1 MSGFSI
7 RNPYLI
13 VVLCL
18 VISILGVVCV
28 SDMPVDMFPAIN
40 LPVVAVATFYAG
52 MPPQQIETNITY
64 HLERQFTLASGI
76 DHIESRSLPGVS
88 LIKIYFRTGT
98 DPDTAAASISSL
110 AMSDLRDMPPGT
122 YPPIILTQDTSNVP
136 VALVPLTGSGLS
148 ESHLKD
154 LGQNYVRNQLA
165 SVAGASVPQPFGGR
179 WRQIQLYADPY
190 KLEAN
195 QLSPMDVVRAINSAN
210 VVLPAGD
217 AQIGRYD
224 YDIYTN
230 SMLKGPA
237 DIAQVPLKTV
247 GQSPVRVG
255 DVATPEDAFSRQYN
269 IVRVNGQRAVYIPVF
284 KQGGDSNTIAIVD
297 GVRSVLKK
305 LYDVPSSLQTAVVFD
320 QARFVR
326 TAIDTLIHEGAI
338 GLFLTC
344 LMILLFL
351 GSLRATVA
359 VFFSI
364 PLSLLATFIVLR
376 FTGSSI
382 NSMVLGGLALALS
395 RLIDNSVVVLENIFR
410 HLEGGDA
417 PSVAAEKGG
426 REVALPV
433 LAGTLTTVV
442 VFFPVTMLY
451 GVSKFLF
458 SALAL
463 AVVISL
469 FASYFVAMTVVPL
482 FCALFIKSAHGDAA
496 HSTKLQEVVGELKAV
511 GAAPAHNKPG
521 LWERFNRGFSRS
533 FDAMLAR
540 YDVAVAKV
548 LQAPVKTL
556 ALCGV
561 VFLASL
567 LLFPLLGLSF
577 FPRTDAGQ
585 FVITFKAPSGTRL
598 DDTNTEAAR
607 VEQIVRRIV
616 SKHDMGMTI
625 SNIGVDPGFSALYT
639 PNAATHTGFTQVAL
653 SPDHRTSC
661 FVYIDEVKRAL
672 STQMPELQTFF
683 SSGSLVDGVLNMGAP
698 APIDI
703 RVTGNDM
710 TADYATA
717 QKIAAQVRAVQGVA
731 DVYIPQDLDYP
742 SLRISIDRMRASEL
756 GLTEKEVVS
765 NVITALTS
773 NQMIAPSIWIDPHS
787 GNNYFLTVMYKE
799 DQVQSIDDLK
809 AIPLHG
815 TGITQPTRLDMV
827 ADIQQFKAPTEMDHT
842 QIRRVMDIYVRP
854 QGEDLGRITRAIQA
868 IVKKANAPEGVE
880 VTLAGSVNSMNASFH
895 SFAIGLTLSVLLL
908 YLILVAQFRSFLD
921 PFIILLALP
930 PAITG
935 VLIALLLW
943 GTTLNVMSLMGV
955 VMLAGI
961 VLTNSILIVEF
972 AHHLLKEGMEIRIAI
987 TTACR
992 VRLRPIL
999 MTSLATLIGL
1009 LPMALKL
1016 GEGSEAYAPLAQA
1029 LIGGLTVS
1037 VLLTIFL
1044 VPAGF
1049 YLAYRHRAE

>member
-18 VISILGVVCV
+18 VMMILGTV
-28 SDMPVDMFPAIN
+28 SVSEMPVDMFPAVN
-40 LPVVAVATFYAG
+40 LPVVAVATFYSG
-52 MPPQQIETNITY
+52 MPPAQIETNITY

-76 DHIESRSLPGVS
+76 DHMESRSLPGVS
-88 LIKIYFRTGT
+88 LIRVYFRSGT
-98 DPDTAAASISSL
+98 DPDADAATISSL

-122 YPPIILTQDTSNVP
+122 YPPIILKQDAASVP
-136 VALVPLTGSGLS
+136 VALVTLTGSGLD
-148 ESHLKD
+148 ESQLKD
-154 LGQNYVRNQLA
+154 LGQNFVRNQLA
-165 SVAGASVPQPFGGR
+165 RVDGASVPQPFGGR
-179 WRQIQLYADPY
+179 WRQIMLYADPY

-195 QLSPMDVVRAINSAN
+195 QLSPMDVVRAVNAAN
-210 VVLPAGD
+210 VILPAGD
-217 AQIGRYD
+217 VEIGRND

-230 SMLKGPA
+230 SMLGGVA
-237 DIAQVPLKTV
+237 DIAQVPLKMV

-255 DVATPEDAFSRQYN
+255 DVAVPQDSFSRQFN
-269 IVRVNGQRAVYIPVF
+269 VVRVNGQRAVYLPIF
-284 KQGGDSNTIAIVD
+284 KAGADSNTIAIVN
-297 GVRSVLKK
+297 GVRAILKK
-305 LYDVPSSLQTAVVFD
+305 LYDVPSSLKTDVVFD
-320 QARFVR
+320 QSRFVK
-326 TAIDTLIHEGAI
+326 TAIETLLHEGGV

-344 LMILLFL
+344 LMILIFL
-351 GSLRATVA
+351 GSLRATIA

-364 PLSLLATFIVLR
+364 PLSLLTTFFVLKL
-376 FTGSSI
+376 TGSSI

-410 HLEGGDA
+410 HLEGGEPPA
-417 PSVAAEKGG
+417 VAAEKGG
-426 REVALPV
+426 QEVALPV

-451 GVSKFLF
+451 GVSRFLF

-469 FASYFVAMTVVPL
+469 FASYFVALTVVPL
-482 FCALFIKSAHGDAA
+482 FCARFIKSPHGDVGQESAEGEHAVAA
-496 HSTKLQEVVGELKAV
+496 
-511 GAAPAHNKPG
+511 AASKKPSFG
-521 LWERFNRGFSRS
+521 VRFNARFARG
-533 FDAMLAR
+533 FDAMLR
-540 YDVAVAKV
+540 SYDSLVQKV
-548 LQAPVKTL
+548 LDAPKLVLT
-556 ALCGV
+556 GFSV
-561 VFLASL
+561 VFLLSL

-585 FVITFKAPSGTRL
+585 FVINFKAPSGTKL
-598 DDTNTEAAR
+598 TDTEAEAAKI
-607 VEQIVRRIV
+607 ESIVRGIV
-616 SKHDMGMTI
+616 SKHDMGLTVT
-625 SNIGVDPGFSALYT
+625 NIGVDPGFSALFT
-639 PNAATHTGFTQVAL
+639 PNSAMHTGFTQVAL
-653 SPDHRTSC
+653 SEDHKASSYT
-661 FVYIDEVKRAL
+661 YIDEVKKAL
-672 STQMPELQTFF
+672 AKQMPELQTFF

-703 RVTGNDM
+703 RVEGNNM
-710 TADYATA
+710 TADYNTA
-717 QKIAAQVRAVQGVA
+717 QSIAEKVRQISGVA
-731 DVYIPQDLDYP
+731 DVYIPQDIDYP
-742 SLRISIDRMRASEL
+742 SLRISVDRTRADEL
-756 GLTEKEVVS
+756 GLTEKEIVS

-773 NQMIAPSIWIDPHS
+773 NQMIAPSIWIDPKS
-787 GNNYFLTVMYKE
+787 GNNYFLTVQYKE
-799 DQVQSIDDLK
+799 GQIKSLEDLK

-815 TGITQPTRLDMV
+815 TNITQPTRLDMV

-842 QIRRVMDIYVRP
+842 QLRRFVDIYVRP
-854 QGEDLGRITRAIQA
+854 QQESLNRIADQINKTIASTYP
-868 IVKKANAPEGVE
+868 PEGINV
-880 VTLAGSVNSMNASFH
+880 VLTGSVNSMIASFK

-908 YLILVAQFRSFLD
+908 FLILVAQFRSFID

-930 PAITG
+930 PGITG
-935 VLIALLLW
+935 VIVALLLW

-961 VLTNSILIVEF
+961 ALSNSILIVEF
-972 AHHLLKEGMEIRIAI
+972 AHHLMKEGMTVREAI
-987 TTACR
+987 VTSCR

-1037 VLLTIFL
+1037 VALTIFL

-1049 YLAYRHRAE
+1049 LLTYRNAPAEPAV

>member
-18 VISILGVVCV
+18 IIAILGVVCV
-28 SDMPVDMFPAIN
+28 SEMPVDMFPPIN
-40 LPVVAVATFYAG
+40 LPVVAVATFYSG

-64 HLERQFTLASGI
+64 HLERQFTLATGI
-76 DHIESRSLPGVS
+76 DHMESRSLPGVS
-88 LIKIYFRTGT
+88 LIKVYFRAGT
-98 DPDTAAASISSL
+98 DPDADASSISSL

-122 YPPIILTQDTSNVP
+122 YPPIILKQDASSVP

-148 ESHLKD
+148 ESRLKD
-154 LGQNYVRNQLA
+154 IGQNYVRNQLA
-165 SVAGASVPQPFGGR
+165 SVAGASVPQPFGGT
-179 WRQIQLYADPY
+179 WRQIQLFADPY

-195 QLSPMDVVRAINSAN
+195 QLSPMDVVRAINDAN
-210 VVLPAGD
+210 VILPAGD
-217 AQIGRYD
+217 AQIGRFD

-230 SMLKGPA
+230 SMLKGPD
-237 DIAQVPLKTV
+237 DIAQVPIKTV

-284 KQGGDSNTIAIVD
+284 KGGADANTLSIVD
-297 GVRSVLKK
+297 GVRATLKK
-305 LYDVPSSLQTAVVFD
+305 LYDVPSSLHTAVVFD

-326 TAIDTLIHEGAI
+326 TAIETLIHEGGM

-364 PLSLLATFIVLR
+364 PLSLLATFVVLR
-376 FTGSSI
+376 LAGSSI

-410 HLEGGDA
+410 HLEGGEA
-417 PSVAAEKGG
+417 PAVAAEKGG

-458 SALAL
+458 TALAL

-482 FCALFIKSAHGDAA
+482 FCARFIRSVHGESHPADLSRAA
-496 HSTKLQEVVGELKAV
+496 DSRNHHLGFWQ
-511 GAAPAHNKPG
+511 
-521 LWERFNRGFSRS
+521 RFNAAFSRT
-533 FDAMLAR
+533 FDAGLAQ

-548 LQAPVKTL
+548 LRVPGKTL
-556 ALCGV
+556 VFSGIG
-561 VFLASL
+561 FLASL
-567 LLFPLLGLSF
+567 FLFPLLGLSF
-577 FPRTDAGQ
+577 FPRTDPGQ

-598 DDTNTEAAR
+598 DDTNLEAAHIER
-607 VEQIVRRIV
+607 IVRRVV
-616 SKHDMGMTI
+616 SPHDMGMTV
-625 SNIGVDPGFSALYT
+625 SNIGVDPGFSALYS
-639 PNAATHTGFTQVAL
+639 PNSATHTGFVQVAL
-653 SPDHRTSC
+653 DPDHRTSS
-661 FVYIDEVKRAL
+661 YIYVDRVKRAL
-672 STQMPELQTFF
+672 TRQMPELQTFF
-683 SSGSLVDGVLNMGAP
+683 SSSSLVDGVLNMGAP

-703 RVTGNDM
+703 RITGNNIG
-710 TADYATA
+710 ADYATA
-717 QKIAAQVRAVQGVA
+717 EKIASDVRRVPNVA
-731 DVYIPQDLDYP
+731 GAYIPQDLDYP

-773 NQMIAPSIWIDPHS
+773 NQMIAPSIWIDPRS
-787 GNNYFLTVMYKE
+787 GNNYFLTVMYRE
-799 DQVQSIDDLK
+799 DQVQSIDDLR

-815 TGITQPTRLDMV
+815 AGITQPTRLDMV
-827 ADIQQFKAPTEMDHT
+827 ANIQQFDAPTEMDHT

-854 QGEDLGRITRAIQA
+854 QSEDLERITRAIQE
-868 IVKKANAPEGVE
+868 IVHRANPPEGVD
-880 VTLAGSVNSMNASFH
+880 VTLSGSVNSMNESFR
-895 SFAIGLTLSVLLL
+895 SFAVGLTLSVLLL
-908 YLILVAQFRSFLD
+908 YLILVAQFRSFID

-930 PAITG
+930 PGITG
-935 VLIALLLW
+935 VLVALLLW

-955 VMLAGI
+955 IMLAGI

-972 AHHLLKEGMEIRIAI
+972 AHHLLKEGMDVREAIA
-987 TTACR
+987 TSCR

-1037 VLLTIFL
+1037 VVLTIFL

-1049 YLAYRHRAE
+1049 YLAYGGNAARVRQAHG

>member
-18 VISILGVVCV
+18 IVAILGVVSV
-28 SDMPVDMFPAIN
+28 SEMPVDMFPAIN
-40 LPVVAVATFYAG
+40 LPVVAVATFYSG

-76 DHIESRSLPGVS
+76 DHMESRSLPGVS
-88 LIKIYFRTGT
+88 LIKIYFRAGT
-98 DPDTAAASISSL
+98 NPDTAAASISSL

-122 YPPIILTQDTSNVP
+122 YPPIILKQDASNVP

-148 ESHLKD
+148 ESRLKD
-154 LGQNYVRNQLA
+154 IGQNYVRNQLA
-165 SVAGASVPQPFGGR
+165 SVAGASVPQPFGGT
-179 WRQIQLYADPY
+179 WRQIQLFADPY

-195 QLSPMDVVRAINSAN
+195 QLSPMDVVRAINNAN
-210 VVLPAGD
+210 VILPAGD

-237 DIAQVPLKTV
+237 DIAQVPIKTV

-269 IVRVNGQRAVYIPVF
+269 IVRVNGQRAVYIPIF
-284 KQGGDSNTIAIVD
+284 KAGADANTIAIVD
-297 GVRSVLKK
+297 GVRAALKK
-305 LYDVPSSLQTAVVFD
+305 LYDVPSSLRTAVVFD

-326 TAIDTLIHEGAI
+326 TAIETLIHEGGI

-364 PLSLLATFIVLR
+364 PLSLLATFFVLHLA
-376 FTGSSI
+376 GSSV

-410 HLEGGDA
+410 HLEGGEA
-417 PSVAAEKGG
+417 PAVAAEKGG

-451 GVSKFLF
+451 GVSRFLF

-482 FCALFIKSAHGDAA
+482 FCARFIRSAHEGNEP
-496 HSTKLQEVVGELKAV
+496 QEEEHAGPNPSRKA
-511 GAAPAHNKPG
+511 PG
-521 LWERFNRGFSRS
+521 VWQRFNAGFSRS
-533 FDAMLAR
+533 FDAMLGR
-540 YDVAVAKV
+540 YDVAVARV
-548 LQAPVKTL
+548 LEAPIKTL
-556 ALCGV
+556 AICGV
-561 VFLASL
+561 AFFASL

-585 FVITFKAPSGTRL
+585 FVVTFKAPSGTRL
-598 DDTNTEAAR
+598 DDTNEEAAR
-607 VEQIVRRIV
+607 VERIVRGIV
-616 SKHDMGMTI
+616 TRHDMGMTV
-625 SNIGVDPGFSALYT
+625 SNIGVDPGFSALYS
-639 PNAATHTGFTQVAL
+639 PNSATHTGFVQVAL
-653 SPDHRTSC
+653 TPDHRTSS
-661 FVYIDEVKRAL
+661 FVYINRVKSAL
-672 STQMPELQTFF
+672 ARQMPELQTFF
-683 SSGSLVDGVLNMGAP
+683 SSGSLVDGVINMGAP

-710 TADYATA
+710 AADYATSK
-717 QKIAAQVRAVQGVA
+717 KIAAEVRRVANVA

-756 GLTEKEVVS
+756 GLTEREVVS
-765 NVITALTS
+765 NVVTALTS
-773 NQMIAPSIWIDPHS
+773 NQMIAPSIWIDPKS
-787 GNNYFLTVMYKE
+787 GNNYFLTVMYRE
-799 DQVQSIDDLK
+799 DQVQSIADLK

-827 ADIQQFKAPTEMDHT
+827 ANIQQFEAPTEMDHA

-854 QGEDLGRITRAIQA
+854 QSEDLGRITKAIQT
-868 IVKKANAPEGVE
+868 IVDRANPPAGVE
-880 VTLAGSVNSMNASFH
+880 VTLSGSVNSMNASFH

-930 PAITG
+930 PGITG

-972 AHHLLKEGMEIRIAI
+972 AHHLLKEGMEVRQAI
-987 TTACR
+987 VTACR

-1009 LPMALKL
+1009 LPMALKM

-1029 LIGGLTVS
+1029 LIGGLMLS

-1049 YLAYRHRAE
+1049 YVAYREGRT

>member
-18 VISILGVVCV
+18 VVAILGVVSV
-28 SDMPVDMFPAIN
+28 TQMPVDMFPPIK
-40 LPVVAVATFYAG
+40 LPVVAVATFYSG
-52 MPPQQIETNITY
+52 MPPQQIETNLTY

-76 DHIESRSLPGVS
+76 DHMESRSLPGVS
-88 LIKIYFRTGT
+88 LIKIYFRAGT

-110 AMSDLRDMPPGT
+110 AMSDLKDMPPGT
-122 YPPIILTQDTSNVP
+122 YPPIILKQDASNVP
-136 VALVPLTGSGLS
+136 VALVTLTGSGLS
-148 ESHLKD
+148 ESKLKD
-154 LGQNYVRNQLA
+154 IGQNYVRNQLA
-165 SVAGASVPQPFGGR
+165 SVAGASVPQPFGGT
-179 WRQIQLYADPY
+179 WRQIQIFADPY

-195 QLSPMDVVRAINSAN
+195 QLSAMDVVRAINQAN
-210 VVLPAGD
+210 VILPAGD

-230 SMLKGPA
+230 SMLNGPA
-237 DIAQVPLKTV
+237 DIAQVPIKTV
-247 GQSPVRVG
+247 GQSSVRVS
-255 DVATPEDAFSRQYN
+255 DVATAQDAFGRQYN
-269 IVRVNGQRAVYIPVF
+269 IVRVNGQRSVYIPIF
-284 KQGGDSNTIAIVD
+284 KSGADANTISIVD
-297 GVRSVLKK
+297 GLRSTLKK
-305 LYDVPSSLQTAVVFD
+305 LYDVPSSLRTAVVFD

-326 TAIDTLIHEGAI
+326 TAIETLLHEGGI

-351 GSLRATVA
+351 GSIRATVA

-376 FTGSSI
+376 LAGSSV

-410 HLEGGDA
+410 HLEGGEA
-417 PSVAAEKGG
+417 PAVAAEKGG

-458 SALAL
+458 SALAI

-469 FASYFVAMTVVPL
+469 FASFFVAMTVVPL
-482 FCALFIKSAHGDAA
+482 FCARFIRAHEAA
-496 HSTKLQEVVGELKAV
+496 EEEHDRSL
-511 GAAPAHNKPG
+511 G
-521 LWERFNRGFSRS
+521 LWTRFNQGFSRS
-533 FDAMLAR
+533 FDAMLAQ
-540 YDVAVAKV
+540 YDVAVGKV
-548 LQAPVKTL
+548 LEAPKKTL
-556 ALCGV
+556 AIFGV
-561 VFLASL
+561 GFGASL
-567 LLFPLLGLSF
+567 LLFPLLGMSF

-585 FVITFKAPSGTRL
+585 FVINFKAPSGTRL
-598 DDTNTEAAR
+598 DDTNAEAAR
-607 VEQIVRRIV
+607 VEQIVRQIV
-616 SKHDMGMTI
+616 SPHDMEMTV
-625 SNIGVDPGFSALYT
+625 SNIGVNPGFSALYS
-639 PNAATHTGFTQVAL
+639 PNSATHTGFTQVAL
-653 SPDHRTSC
+653 TPDHRTSS
-661 FVYIDEVKRAL
+661 FTYIREVKNAL
-672 STQMPELQTFF
+672 ARQMPELQTFF

-703 RVTGNDM
+703 RVIGNDM
-710 TADYATA
+710 AADYETAT
-717 QKIAAQVRAVQGVA
+717 KIAAEVRRVPNVA

-756 GLTEKEVVS
+756 GLSEQEVVS

-773 NQMIAPSIWIDPHS
+773 NQMIAPSIWIDPKS
-787 GNNYFLTVMYKE
+787 GNNYFLTVMYRE
-799 DQVQSIDDLK
+799 DQVKSINDLR

-815 TGITQPTRLDMV
+815 IGITQPTRLDMV
-827 ADIQQFKAPTEMDHT
+827 ANIQPFDAPTEMDHT

-854 QGEDLGRITRAIQA
+854 RTEDLGRVTKAIQA
-868 IVKKANAPEGVE
+868 IVNRSNPPEGVD
-880 VTLAGSVNSMNASFH
+880 VTLAGSVNSMYASFR
-895 SFAIGLTLSVLLL
+895 SFAVGLTLSVLLL
-908 YLILVAQFRSFLD
+908 YLILVAQFRSCLD

-930 PAITG
+930 PGITG
-935 VLIALLLW
+935 VLITLYFW
-943 GTTLNVMSLMGV
+943 RTTLNVMSLMGV

-972 AHHLLKEGMEIRIAI
+972 AHHLLKEGMEVQAAI
-987 TTACR
+987 VTACR

-1029 LIGGLTVS
+1029 LIGGLALS
-1037 VLLTIFL
+1037 VVLTIFL

-1049 YLAYRHRAE
+1049 YLAYRNRQA